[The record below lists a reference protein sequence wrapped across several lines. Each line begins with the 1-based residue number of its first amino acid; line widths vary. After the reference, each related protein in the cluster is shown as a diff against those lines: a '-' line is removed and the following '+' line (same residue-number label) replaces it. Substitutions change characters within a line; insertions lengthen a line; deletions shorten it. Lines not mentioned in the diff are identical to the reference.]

1 VIPAP
6 DIPGHT
12 ITGVLG
18 SGGFATVYRG
28 WQIAVGREVAVK
40 VDSRALRD
48 ERDQRRFFREVN
60 AAGRLSGHPNV
71 IDVYDAGTLA
81 DGRPYLVMEL
91 CPAGSLAD
99 ELRRS
104 GPMSAPQV
112 RGIGIGIADALAAA
126 HAAGVLHRDIKPANI
141 LVNRYGVV
149 GLADFGLASIVAAT
163 GEQSVTREALTPA
176 YASPESFRCEEPTAA
191 GDLYSLA
198 ATLYALLAG
207 RPPRFPADASSPS
220 PAAILFLHSKPVED
234 VPGVPPQMVAVLRQC
249 LAADSALRLPSA
261 AALRDALA
269 ALPETHSYP
278 VPAPG
283 QPTLS
288 DAWHAPAPPSA
299 PTLPPPSWGGSEDTT
314 HGAPPGAAVV
324 GLPGRRSRRAARA
337 ASRNAQWQPAARA
350 AALVGGGVALIVAAA
365 ALAVGLYLHKPE
377 ARSGSPGIS
386 DAPAALNAPGVFGIA
401 TVTSGCAAASVQA
414 AAARCPANPECWQGT
429 VDINGSVSA
438 QSQSCS
444 QPHSWETFA
453 IAIMPADVSTFDQ
466 DVVAA
471 NPAVRAVCSLPVL
484 LRSRVGRARRIPRR
498 DWEIQVMPPDE
509 TAYYSG
515 VRAYR
520 CIATTVNPP
529 FLAAPEFG
537 P

>member
-6 DIPGHT
+6 DIPGHS

-40 VDSRALRD
+40 IDSRPLRD

-104 GPMSAPQV
+104 GPMSAAQV
-112 RGIGIGIADALAAA
+112 RGIGIAIADALAAA

-176 YASPESFRCEEPTAA
+176 YASPESFRYEEPTTAA
-191 GDLYSLA
+191 DLYSLA

-207 RPPRFPADASSPS
+207 RPPRFPADASSPN

-234 VPGVPPQMVAVLRQC
+234 VPGVPPELAGVLRQC
-249 LAADSALRLPSA
+249 LAADPALRLQSA

-269 ALPETHSYP
+269 ALPESPSCP
-278 VPAPG
+278 VPPQG
-283 QPTLS
+283 QPASS
-288 DAWHAPAPPSA
+288 DAWRPPSA
-299 PTLPPPSWGGSEDTT
+299 PTLPPPSWGRSEDTT
-314 HGAPPGAAVV
+314 EGARPGAVAVAA
-324 GLPGRRSRRAARA
+324 GLAGGRARRAPRA
-337 ASRNAQWQPAARA
+337 ASRNAHWQPAARA

-365 ALAVGLYLHKPE
+365 ALAVGMYLHKP
-377 ARSGSPGIS
+377 AATSGSPGIS
-386 DAPAALNAPGVFGIA
+386 DAPAALNPPGVFGIA

-438 QSQSCS
+438 QTQSCA

-453 IAIMPADVSTFDQ
+453 IAIMPAGVSTFDQ

-520 CIATTVNPP
+520 CIATTVNPSS
-529 FLAAPEFG
+529 LASPEFG

>member
-40 VDSRALRD
+40 VDSRALRG

-81 DGRPYLVMEL
+81 DGRPYLVMEF

-99 ELRRS
+99 ELHRS
-104 GPMSAPQV
+104 GPMSPAQV

-176 YASPESFRCEEPTAA
+176 YASPESFRFEEPTAA
-191 GDLYSLA
+191 ADLYSLA

-220 PAAILFLHSKPVED
+220 PAAILFLQTKPVQD
-234 VPGVPPQMVAVLRQC
+234 VAGVPPELVGVLRQC
-249 LAADSALRLPSA
+249 LAADPALRLPSA

-269 ALPETHSYP
+269 VLPEGPSNA
-278 VPAPG
+278 VLAPG
-283 QPTLS
+283 QP
-288 DAWHAPAPPSA
+288 APADALRPAGPPSA
-299 PTLPPPSWGGSEDTT
+299 PTLPPHSWGGSEDTT
-314 HGAPPGAAVV
+314 HGARPGAA
-324 GLPGRRSRRAARA
+324 GLPAGRLRRAPRT
-337 ASRNAQWQPAARA
+337 ASRHAQWQPAARA

-365 ALAVGLYLHKPE
+365 ALAFGLYLRTPA
-377 ARSGSPGIS
+377 ARSGTAGTS
-386 DAPAALNAPGVFGIA
+386 DAPAALNTPPGVFGIA

-414 AAARCPANPECWQGT
+414 AVARCPANPECWQGT

-471 NPAVRAVCSLPVL
+471 NPAVRALCSLPVL
-484 LRSRVGRARRIPRR
+484 LRSRLGRARRIPRR

-520 CIATTVNPP
+520 CIATTISPP
-529 FLAAPEFG
+529 YQAAPEFG

>member
-28 WQIAVGREVAVK
+28 WQVAVGREVAVK
-40 VDSRALRD
+40 VDSRALCS

-81 DGRPYLVMEL
+81 DGRPYLVMEF

-104 GPMSAPQV
+104 GPMSAPAV

-149 GLADFGLASIVAAT
+149 GLADFGLASIVAAS

-176 YASPESFRCEEPTAA
+176 YASPESFRCEEPTADA
-191 GDLYSLA
+191 DLYSLA

-220 PAAILFLHSKPVED
+220 PAAIMFLHSKPVED
-234 VPGVPPQMVAVLRQC
+234 LPGVPPGLVAVLRQC
-249 LAADSALRLPSA
+249 LAADPALRLPSA

-269 ALPETHSYP
+269 ALPESRDLAP
-278 VPAPG
+278 VTGQAAPR
-283 QPTLS
+283 PPSLVS
-288 DAWHAPAPPSA
+288 SPAPPSA
-299 PTLPPPSWGGSEDTT
+299 RTQPNRETVPAARGGRPP
-314 HGAPPGAAVV
+314 
-324 GLPGRRSRRAARA
+324 RASRA
-337 ASRNAQWQPAARA
+337 ASRTAQWQPAARA
-350 AALVGGGVALIVAAA
+350 AALVGGGLALIIGAATVAI
-365 ALAVGLYLHKPE
+365 GLYLHTPSAK
-377 ARSGSPGIS
+377 SGTPGTS
-386 DAPAALNAPGVFGIA
+386 DAPAALDNPPRVFGIA
-401 TVTSGCAAASVQA
+401 TVTSGCAAASVRA

-438 QSQSCS
+438 QSQPCS

-484 LRSRVGRARRIPRR
+484 LRSRVGRARRIPGR

-520 CIATTVNPP
+520 CIATTVTPTA
-529 FLAAPEFG
+529 LATPEFG
-537 P
+537 S